1 MGQGMRRGPSIGRLA
16 RLVVLLPALL
26 PGMAL
31 AQAAGPDIEAT
42 TSDGRR
48 VLLKADGRW
57 TFVPAAAATAASAPD
72 AAAAAA
78 PAPSVPAVP
87 AELELIGRNPVPGG
101 CHVQLSLHNKLAYEI
116 RTLVPDFRIVRKGG
130 PTYVEQSLGFG
141 RLLPGDRQQRTL
153 RISGLDCAA
162 IEKIQVSGGD
172 RCDMGEL
179 HRFSEGKGLCLARV
193 RVLPS
198 TVIGF
203 EK

>member
-1 MGQGMRRGPSIGRLA
+1 MGQGMTRGPSIGRLA
-16 RLVVLLPALL
+16 WLVVLLPALL

-31 AQAAGPDIEAT
+31 AQAPGPDLEAT
-42 TSDGRR
+42 TADGRR
-48 VLLKADGRW
+48 VLLKADGSW
-57 TFVPAAAATAASAPD
+57 AFVPAAAAS
-72 AAAAAA
+72 AAA
-78 PAPSVPAVP
+78 PAASVPAVP
-87 AELELIGRNPVPGG
+87 AELELVGRNPIPGG
-101 CHVQLSLHNKLAYEI
+101 CHVHLSLHNKLDYEI

-153 RISGLDCAA
+153 RVSGLDCAA
-162 IEKIQVSGGD
+162 IEKIQVTGGD

-193 RVLPS
+193 RVMPS
-198 TVIGF
+198 AVIGF

>member
-1 MGQGMRRGPSIGRLA
+1 MTHGPSIGRLTG
-16 RLVVLLPALL
+16 LVVLLVALL
-26 PGMAL
+26 PGMAA
-31 AQAAGPDIEAT
+31 AQTPGTDLEAT

-48 VLLKADGRW
+48 VLLKADGSW
-57 TFVPAAAATAASAPD
+57 AFVPPAATAA
-72 AAAAAA
+72 AASA
-78 PAPSVPAVP
+78 PAPAASVPAVP
-87 AELELIGRNPVPGG
+87 AELELVGRNPVPGG

-153 RISGLDCAA
+153 RVSGLDCAA
-162 IEKIQVSGGD
+162 IEKIQVTGGD

>member
-1 MGQGMRRGPSIGRLA
+1 MTRGPSIGRLTG
-16 RLVVLLPALL
+16 LGVLLVALL
-26 PGMAL
+26 PGMAT
-31 AQAAGPDIEAT
+31 AQTPGTDLEAT

-48 VLLKADGRW
+48 VLLKADGSW
-57 TFVPAAAATAASAPD
+57 AFVPPAATAA
-72 AAAAAA
+72 AASA
-78 PAPSVPAVP
+78 PAPAASVPAVP
-87 AELELIGRNPVPGG
+87 AELELVGRNPVPGG
-101 CHVQLSLHNKLAYEI
+101 CHVHLSLHNKLDYEI

-153 RISGLDCAA
+153 RVSGLDCAA
-162 IEKIQVSGGD
+162 IEKIQVTGGD

-198 TVIGF
+198 AVIGF

>member
-1 MGQGMRRGPSIGRLA
+1 MGQGMTRGPSIGRLA
-16 RLVVLLPALL
+16 WLVVLL

-31 AQAAGPDIEAT
+31 AQAAGPDLEAT

-48 VLLKADGRW
+48 VLLKADGSW
-57 TFVPAAAATAASAPD
+57 AFVPAAAAAASAP
-72 AAAAAA
+72 A
-78 PAPSVPAVP
+78 PAASVPAVP
-87 AELELIGRNPVPGG
+87 AELELVGRNPVPGG
-101 CHVQLSLHNKLAYEI
+101 CHVHLSLHNKLDYEI

-153 RISGLDCAA
+153 RVSGLDCAA
-162 IEKIQVSGGD
+162 IEKIQVTGGD

-193 RVLPS
+193 RVMPS
-198 TVIGF
+198 AVIGF